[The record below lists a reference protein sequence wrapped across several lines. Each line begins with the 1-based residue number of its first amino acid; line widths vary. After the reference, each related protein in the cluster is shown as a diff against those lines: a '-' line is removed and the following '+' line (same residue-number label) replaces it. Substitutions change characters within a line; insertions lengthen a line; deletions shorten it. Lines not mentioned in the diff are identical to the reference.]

1 MIGRSFRRAKA
12 AEGVEA
18 KGFDAFHLRL
28 GDLMR
33 GERATM
39 GKSLLDVQRELKI
52 KAAYIAAIE
61 NADPTAFDTPG
72 FIAGYVRSYARYLN
86 MDPDWAFDTFCR
98 ESGFAT
104 AHGMSAEASSVKPT
118 REERLAATGLGKDI
132 FASSATPFIPASDRF
147 FSGIEPR
154 AIGSIMVLVTL
165 ISVLGYGGWTVLQEV
180 QKVQFA
186 PIDQAPTVVAEVDP
200 LAGATRADTS
210 ADSDLTAFQA
220 PSPEA
225 LDRLYRPQ
233 ALDVP
238 VLVARDGPIVT
249 LAPVAPAN
257 VSPNAVE
264 NAVLAAV
271 GPGGIGPVQSDPLAM
286 GPAVQ
291 VTADPIPG
299 VQLVAVR
306 PAWVRVRAADGSVI
320 YEGIL
325 LRSASKQRYQP
336 RSCRAS
342 VLAAL
347 WHPNRSRW
355 SRGAGRAP
363 ARQALAR
370 RGSESR
376 APAPLSQV
384 RLQPQDGSRRVSAEP
399 ERPRSHRGP
408 LHRTR
413 PRPDASAHRTPSGI
427 GRNGRDP
434 NAWRVATR
442 WSEKRSCRSGSGRRV
457 GRRSSGSESAALT
470 STACMAQQ

>member
-1 MIGRSFRRAKA
+1 MIGRGFRRAKA
-12 AEGVEA
+12 VEGVEA
-18 KGFDAFHLRL
+18 KGFDAFQLRL

-118 REERLAATGLGKDI
+118 REERLAASGLGKDI

-154 AIGSIMVLVTL
+154 AIGSIMVLVAL
-165 ISVLGYGGWTVLQEV
+165 ISGLGYGGWTVLQEV

-200 LAGATRADTS
+200 LAGATRADTT
-210 ADSDLTAFQA
+210 AENDLSGFVA

-238 VLVARDGPIVT
+238 VLVARDGPIAT
-249 LAPVAPAN
+249 LSPAAPVAAPVTAEA
-257 VSPNAVE
+257 NAVQD
-264 NAVLAAV
+264 AVLAAV
-271 GPGGIGPVQSDPLAM
+271 GQPVIGPVQQ

-325 LRSASKQRYQP
+325 NAGDTYAVPSTEEPPTLRIGESGAVYFAVNGVHYGPVGPTGAVTSNVALSAESLTTTYAVADMSQD
-336 RSCRAS
+336 S
-342 VLAAL
+342 
-347 WHPNRSRW
+347 
-355 SRGAGRAP
+355 
-363 ARQALAR
+363 ALA
-370 RGSESR
+370 ELVNF
-376 APAPLSQV
+376 AAADPAQILPLAIEPT
-384 RLQPQDGSRRVSAEP
+384 PQ
-399 ERPRSHRGP
+399 
-408 LHRTR
+408 
-413 PRPDASAHRTPSGI
+413 
-427 GRNGRDP
+427 N
-434 NAWRVATR
+434 
-442 WSEKRSCRSGSGRRV
+442 
-457 GRRSSGSESAALT
+457 
-470 STACMAQQ
+470 Q